1 MLNLEK
7 SSQAFAEAKEV
18 MPGGVNSPVRSYAR
32 VACNHLL
39 LPKLVVV
46 KSMILMVMN
55 ILIM

>member
-32 VACNHLL
+32 VACD
-39 LPKLVVV
+39 PPFIAKASGS
-46 KSMILMVMN
+46 KI
-55 ILIM
+55 